1 MQRLG
6 REELPL
12 HERSAHLPVP
22 ACKRVVVLATPLAQT
37 CSLSSLL
44 TQILTRNATDQA
56 LQKAVVTDYN
66 LKLAARA
73 QSFASSHWGVSR
85 VACRVVQRRSTSRIS
100 DVTTFL
106 QVRHRVWDSNSAFNV
121 VLDDPT
127 KYGFVDNTSFGQT
140 GDFWANDFH
149 PSSASTSQTFLSL
162 FARQLMHVCF
172 FAAM

>member
-1 MQRLG
+1 M
-6 REELPL
+6 
-12 HERSAHLPVP
+12 
-22 ACKRVVVLATPLAQT
+22 
-37 CSLSSLL
+37 
-44 TQILTRNATDQA
+44 
-56 LQKAVVTDYN
+56 
-66 LKLAARA
+66 
-73 QSFASSHWGVSR
+73 
-85 VACRVVQRRSTSRIS
+85 QRRSTSCIS
-100 DVTTFL
+100 DVFTFL